1 MKEES
6 SKEVVINWWNSMKNI
21 FTVTWKAIRE
31 IFSSSF
37 HLIKE
42 PIVTLAKALWEWIK
56 VVATSLYKVLKSFVI
71 DVVCKTCTTLWKL
84 LRLAFRWIVSK
95 FKKKEEKKSKGKK

>member
-6 SKEVVINWWNSMKNI
+6 SKEVVINWWNTMKNI

-42 PIVTLAKALWEWIK
+42 PIVTLSKALWEWVK
-56 VVATSLYKVLKSFVI
+56 VVVTSLYKVLKSFVM
-71 DVVCKTCTTLWKL
+71 DVVCKTCTSIWKL
-84 LRLAFRWIVSK
+84 LRLLCRWIVSK
-95 FKKKEEKKSKGKK
+95 FKKKNKGKK

>member
-6 SKEVVINWWNSMKNI
+6 SKEVVINWWNTMKNL
-21 FTVTWKAIRE
+21 FTVTWKAIRD

-42 PIVTLAKALWEWIK
+42 PIGIFVKALWEWIK
-56 VVATSLYKVLKSFVI
+56 VVSVNLYKVVKSFVM
-71 DVVCKTCTTLWKL
+71 DLVCKTCTSIWKL
-84 LRLAFRWIVSK
+84 VRLAYSWIKSK
-95 FKKKEEKKSKGKK
+95 IKKEGKK

>member
-6 SKEVVINWWNSMKNI
+6 SKEVVTNWWNTMKNL
-21 FTVTWKAIRE
+21 FTVTWKAIRG

-42 PIVTLAKALWEWIK
+42 PIVIFAKALLEWIK
-56 VVATSLYKVLKSFVI
+56 VVGVNLYKVVNSFAM
-71 DVVCKTCTTLWKL
+71 DLVCKTCTTVWKL
-84 LRLAFRWIVSK
+84 LRLVCRWIKSK
-95 FKKKEEKKSKGKK
+95 IKKEGKK

>member
-6 SKEVVINWWNSMKNI
+6 SKEVVINWWNTMKDL
-21 FTVTWKAIRE
+21 FTVTWKAIRD

-42 PIVTLAKALWEWIK
+42 PIVIFVKALWEWIK
-56 VVATSLYKVLKSFVI
+56 VVSISLYKVVKSFVM
-71 DVVCKTCTTLWKL
+71 DLVCKTFTSIWKL
-84 LRLAFRWIVSK
+84 LRLTCRWIKSK
-95 FKKKEEKKSKGKK
+95 IKKEGKK

>member
-6 SKEVVINWWNSMKNI
+6 SKEVVINWWNTMKNL
-21 FTVTWKAIRE
+21 FTVTWKAIRD

-42 PIVTLAKALWEWIK
+42 PIVIFAKALLEWIK
-56 VVATSLYKVLKSFVI
+56 VVGVNLYKVVKSFVM
-71 DVVCKTCTTLWKL
+71 DLVCKTCTSIWKL
-84 LRLAFRWIVSK
+84 VRLAYRWIKSK
-95 FKKKEEKKSKGKK
+95 IKKEGKK

>member
-6 SKEVVINWWNSMKNI
+6 SKEVVINWWNTMKNL
-21 FTVTWKAIRE
+21 FTVTWKAIRD

-42 PIVTLAKALWEWIK
+42 PIGIFVKALWEWIK
-56 VVATSLYKVLKSFVI
+56 VVSVSLYKIVKSFVM
-71 DVVCKTCTTLWKL
+71 DLVCTSIWKL
-84 LRLAFRWIVSK
+84 VRLACRWIKSK
-95 FKKKEEKKSKGKK
+95 IKKEGKK

>member
-6 SKEVVINWWNSMKNI
+6 SKEVVINWWNTMKNL
-21 FTVTWKAIRE
+21 FTITWKAIRD

-42 PIVTLAKALWEWIK
+42 PIGIFVKALWEWIK
-56 VVATSLYKVLKSFVI
+56 VVSVSLYKVVGLNLK
-71 DVVCKTCTTLWKL
+71 
-84 LRLAFRWIVSK
+84 LR
-95 FKKKEEKKSKGKK
+95 KKEKSNGSRTKTKTS